1 MNDSGIKDDGGTPSR
16 LAGRNARAKSSRDAA
31 RASAGI
37 SGREWDSWA
46 LRLALLGASVTLC
59 YTISPF
65 GFHGLRA
72 AGLGFFVA
80 MVILLAELRL
90 RHAEIS
96 GLVGGA
102 AGAVCGLFAALLVT
116 LIISRTA
123 EPESAKAFFEFIAL
137 FGLTYLGLAIGFWK
151 GKEFHAFMQPGRAP
165 VPGLEAASLKLLDTS
180 VLIDGRIADICETH
194 FLDGTLGLPRFVLHE
209 LQLVADSGD
218 PLKRQRGRR
227 GLEVLQRMQKFPGL
241 EIRILE
247 EDFPASIGVDQKL
260 IELARRT
267 GSKIITNDFNLNK
280 VARVQGIAILN
291 VNELANAMKPAV
303 LPGETMRVLILREGK
318 ESSQGVAYLDDG
330 TMVVVDGAR
339 RLINRTVDIMVTSV
353 HQTPAGKMI
362 FGRLDERVEQPAAR
376 AAAASASATSRPEAS
391 LPGNGNGSDN
401 GNDQGRPEST
411 GMAEPGFRKRYS
423 ESETS

>member
-1 MNDSGIKDDGGTPSR
+1 MKDSGIKDDGGAPSR
-16 LAGRNARAKSSRDAA
+16 TGEPNARTKGSRAAA
-31 RASAGI
+31 RASSGI
-37 SGREWDSWA
+37 LDREWDFWA
-46 LRLALLGASVTLC
+46 VRLALLGAAVALC

-65 GFHGLRA
+65 GFHGLPA
-72 AGLGFFVA
+72 AGLGFFIA

-102 AGAVCGLFAALLVT
+102 VGAVCGLLAALLVT
-116 LIISRTA
+116 QIVSRTA
-123 EPESAKAFFEFIAL
+123 ESEPSKSFFEFIAL
-137 FGLTYLGLAIGFWK
+137 LAFTYLGLANGFRK
-151 GKEFHAFMQPGRAP
+151 GKELPWFVQPRRTTALPLETSAF
-165 VPGLEAASLKLLDTS
+165 KLLDTS

-227 GLEVLQRMQKFPGL
+227 GLEVLQRMQKLPGL
-241 EIRILE
+241 DIRILE
-247 EDFPASIGVDQKL
+247 EDFSGSIGVDQKL
-260 IELARRT
+260 MELARRT
-267 GSKIITNDFNLNK
+267 GSKIVTNDFNLNK

-303 LPGETMRVLILREGK
+303 LPGESMRVMILREGK

-362 FGRLDERVEQPAAR
+362 FGRLDERGEPSAAR
-376 AAAASASATSRPEAS
+376 AASASASANSRLESSPFA
-391 LPGNGNGSDN
+391 NGNGGDN
-401 GNDQGRPEST
+401 GNEQRRAEST
-411 GMAEPGFRKRYS
+411 DTLEPGSRKRYS
-423 ESETS
+423 ESEN